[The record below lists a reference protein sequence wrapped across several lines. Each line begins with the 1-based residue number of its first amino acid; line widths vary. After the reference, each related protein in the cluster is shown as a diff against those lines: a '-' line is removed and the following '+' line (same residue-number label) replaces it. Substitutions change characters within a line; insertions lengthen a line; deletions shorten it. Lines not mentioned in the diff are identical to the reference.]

1 MGLEMASSSETGG
14 ASVAKCHRYQPDVR
28 KYTGRRSTYLHHP
41 LLRSFPIL
49 VTFLFTILVL
59 VFVIG
64 VLITAVLCIDARVL
78 SSRDRVNGLS
88 PLSPS
93 PLIDMSSSRSSSSS
107 LSSSSD
113 PASLPDSS
121 SCSDPESAAASADAF
136 LLRRGATSRSFLSA
150 RF

>member
-1 MGLEMASSSETGG
+1 MRRVERLSQSAIDISRTSENIRG
-14 ASVAKCHRYQPDVR
+14 VVR
-28 KYTGRRSTYLHHP
+28 PTFIIL
-41 LLRSFPIL
+41 SFAHFLIL

-121 SCSDPESAAASADAF
+121 SCSDPESAAASAGAF